1 MSQCGEQVTATSPD
15 RSGIFILSPKVQDGR
30 LAIRTV
36 ARLPAVVSE
45 IAGDCYHERTTG
57 PDLNDVALLVRVVQ
71 ARSFSAAAREIGVP
85 VSTLSRRIT
94 RLEASL
100 GIRLLERTTRR
111 LQLTDAGRTFYEH
124 AERAVDDLVQGT
136 GRVRD
141 LQQAPRG
148 RVRVV
153 APLVVAAP
161 VSNLICN
168 YLLRHPEVSV
178 DLELDDRRV
187 GMLSDEFDI
196 AIVAGRVDT
205 TDFTARPLWRTTRK
219 LLLAR
224 PRYLKARGAPKH
236 VEVLARHD
244 CVATRVVD
252 RLATWTLVD
261 GSRRRRVTFAP
272 RFYVSEFSAA
282 HRATVA
288 GLGIALLPEVL
299 CAEDVAQRRLV
310 RVLER
315 YEGESGRLSLLY
327 RAHRSLTA
335 AVRTCIDYLVAE
347 LPAADP
353 DRRPQLKSAGR

>member
-1 MSQCGEQVTATSPD
+1 MIVTTDA
-15 RSGIFILSPKVQDGR
+15 
-30 LAIRTV
+30 
-36 ARLPAVVSE
+36 
-45 IAGDCYHERTTG
+45 TTG

-71 ARSFSAAAREIGVP
+71 AHSFSAAAREIGVP
-85 VSTLSRRIT
+85 VSTVSRRIT

-100 GIRLLERTTRR
+100 GIRLMERTTRR
-111 LQLTDAGRTFYEH
+111 LQLTHAGRTFYEH

-136 GRVRD
+136 DRVRD

-153 APLVVAAP
+153 APLVIAVP
-161 VSNLICN
+161 VSNLLCK
-168 YLLRHPEVSV
+168 YLQQHPEVSV
-178 DLELDDRRV
+178 ELELDDRRV
-187 GMLSDEFDI
+187 GVLSDDFDI
-196 AIVAGRVDT
+196 AIVAGSVDA

-219 LLLAR
+219 LLLAS
-224 PRYLKARGAPKH
+224 PRYLKARGTPKR
-236 VEVLARHD
+236 VEDLARHD
-244 CVATRVVD
+244 CVATRIVD
-252 RLATWTLVD
+252 RLATWTLVE

-288 GLGIALLPEVL
+288 GLGIAMLPEVL
-299 CAEDVAQRRLV
+299 CAEDVAQRRLI

-335 AVRTCIDYLVAE
+335 AVRTCIDYLVTE
-347 LPAADP
+347 LPSADP
-353 DRRPQLKSAGR
+353 DKHPQLTNVGR